1 MFWTL
6 MFSISHWESWLVQ
19 VQFIFFKYY
28 SLQYC
33 IIRVANFQTLVWDL
47 RLFVILQ
54 TFPWLLLYMLKT
66 MTFSHFITKQP
77 ASILEFQYFYSVL
90 QMNFCE
96 PRQKREERRFST
108 GTSCVWAGLWPAVT
122 RTLSTLQSFQT
133 FLRHNV
139 GNPVYN

>member
-54 TFPWLLLYMLKT
+54 TFPRLLLYMLKT
-66 MTFSHFITKQP
+66 MTFSHFITKQS

-96 PRQKREERRFST
+96 PRQKREERPFSA